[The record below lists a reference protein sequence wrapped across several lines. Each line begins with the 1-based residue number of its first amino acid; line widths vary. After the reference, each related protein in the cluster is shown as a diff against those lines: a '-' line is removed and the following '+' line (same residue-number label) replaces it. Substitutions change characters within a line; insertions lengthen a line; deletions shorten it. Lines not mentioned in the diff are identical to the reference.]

1 MPKKLV
7 SRRGSST
14 PLPPNRSP
22 TPVQYL
28 HVSIAPAKQLVVGGA
43 GYIGS
48 TVVFRAL
55 TSTDWDVKVFD
66 RLMYGGSSMFPFFGS
81 MEDRFSFE
89 VRACVHVRSGKY
101 TVTGH
106 PEHTRSNTS
115 AISLA
120 LIPIIFSTATS
131 AQPIWTSS

>member
-1 MPKKLV
+1 MAA
-7 SRRGSST
+7 SAH
-14 PLPPNRSP
+14 
-22 TPVQYL
+22 Q
-28 HVSIAPAKQLVVGGA
+28 SINQLVVGGA

-89 VRACVHVRSGKY
+89 VRAGIGKC
-101 TVTGH
+101 
-106 PEHTRSNTS
+106 
-115 AISLA
+115 A
-120 LIPIIFSTATS
+120 
-131 AQPIWTSS
+131 